1 MQLDPAANQT
11 MLATARRP
19 HRTRAWMPLLSA
31 VLELGEGR
39 GELLS
44 NAERGW
50 ASVTFSGSRHMV
62 RLAFIGE
69 DAVEA
74 GERLIDALPDHEFTI
89 PRHLVA
95 DAVVVSVVHSALPE
109 PRLELEVEL
118 LVLDEV

>member
-1 MQLDPAANQT
+1 
-11 MLATARRP
+11 
-19 HRTRAWMPLLSA
+19 MPLLSA